1 MKRNVMLMTAVALA
15 LGSAGAYA
23 AQDAE
28 QCANDALQLKMQIE
42 QSNLAES
49 DRANLES
56 SLSEA
61 QGADLA
67 RCEQIVSRV
76 KRELG
81 ASADAPMKDDAV
93 PANREAAGAAG
104 AAAGTTEASPSS
116 TTGVPSGTTD
126 RPAAGYEPGHATA
139 EETLPEN
146 PGADANKAEEA
157 DTTMQDEGYASPEAT
172 TEGSEDPAAQ
182 GASSPDDDM
191 SGVGTQGNTV
201 TNPGAATTTMHPI
214 DETAPNP
221 STSQIAAMTADE
233 LAGKPV
239 ENANGEEVGEINA
252 IVVDREADQHA
263 YAVVEY
269 GGMFGI
275 GEKQVLVDLDK
286 LELTA
291 DGNVRVPATD
301 EDAFSAY
308 PTYEEKNYQTYQ
320 GDLGTV
326 L

>member
-23 AQDAE
+23 AQEAE

-42 QSNLAES
+42 QSNLADA
-49 DRANLES
+49 DRAKMES

-67 RCEQIVSRV
+67 RCEQIVERV
-76 KRELG
+76 KREIG
-81 ASADAPMKDDAV
+81 ASADTTTKDDYSS
-93 PANREAAGAAG
+93 ANRDTANAAS

-116 TTGVPSGTTD
+116 TTGVPSGTTNQ
-126 RPAAGYEPGHATA
+126 PAAGSDYEPGHATA
-139 EETLPEN
+139 EETLPQQ
-146 PGADANKAEEA
+146 PGADANSTDPAS
-157 DTTMQDEGYASPEAT
+157 TTMQDQGYASPEAT
-172 TEGSEDPAAQ
+172 TEG
-182 GASSPDDDM
+182 ASSPDNDM
-191 SGVGTQGNTV
+191 SAVGTQGNTV
-201 TNPGAATTTMHPI
+201 TNPGAATTTMEPI

-221 STSQIAAMTADE
+221 STSKIAAMTTED
-233 LAGKPV
+233 LVDKPV
-239 ENANGEEVGEINA
+239 QNANGEEIGEIDA
-252 IVVDREADQHA
+252 IVLDREANQHA

-269 GGMFGI
+269 GGMFGMV
-275 GEKQVLVDLDK
+275 EKQVVVDLDK

-291 DGNVRVPATD
+291 DGNLRVPATD
-301 EDAFSAY
+301 EEPFAAY
-308 PTYEEKNYQTYQ
+308 PKYEEKNFQTYQ